1 MLFESMELE
10 DERKANCVIHIRHK
24 APEKRNRNVLLSW
37 QKPLPLFSQ
46 KFTQGL
52 ATSDAKGN
60 VQLILSFS

>member
-1 MLFESMELE
+1 MKEKPIALFTL
-10 DERKANCVIHIRHK
+10 DIHK
-24 APEKRNRNVLLSW
+24 AQEKRNRNVLLSW

-52 ATSDAKGN
+52 ATSDTKGN